1 MHQWSRFI
9 IHIYT
14 CSLWNIYTFTLFI
27 YVLLLIY
34 SPHGCVSHLC
44 GQICLLCI
52 FTIIIFIFFP
62 THLVE
67 KSSRELLMEAGGK
80 EKESEGPSNKLFKD
94 FLLLDLYWP
103 VCRYSN
109 LLALSPM
116 ALTSQT
122 KITGSLDS
130 TSVKFSWY
138 SFIITSSLLI
148 PCLFMLMCLWQL
160 LESSC
165 P

>member
-1 MHQWSRFI
+1 MAVF
-9 IHIYT
+9 
-14 CSLWNIYTFTLFI
+14 LI
-27 YVLLLIY
+27 YVGRFAFCVFLLLSY
-34 SPHGCVSHLC
+34 S
-44 GQICLLCI
+44 
-52 FTIIIFIFFP
+52 FFFP

-130 TSVKFSWY
+130 TSVKFS
-138 SFIITSSLLI
+138 
-148 PCLFMLMCLWQL
+148 
-160 LESSC
+160 
-165 P
+165 